1 MRNTDLVR
9 RSPARYL
16 RVTAG
21 VSPHPHIMGSPRVA
35 QRAGSR
41 RYRRFVS
48 NLLDLDRVADLAR
61 EVAAHVHIPL
71 FRSGVQREEKS
82 PGELVSRVDRE
93 AELLLTEGLRDLTP
107 DISVVGEEAASADGS
122 LLTELQGDRTVWLV
136 DPLDGTRQFLDG
148 SPDHAIMLALV
159 QAGRTISAVIHQP
172 QHRRTYT
179 AELGSG
185 TWRDGTR
192 LRREAAAADD
202 LPLLRGG
209 VLRRFLDDDARQAV
223 DANASRFSDLTPA
236 TTCAGVEYPRIIEGE
251 ADFLLF
257 WRTLAWDHAP
267 GTLLLTEAGGVAVR
281 PNGHPYRSNDD
292 LVGLLAA
299 ADDRTAEA
307 VLRGLGIGERQ

>member
-21 VSPHPHIMGSPRVA
+21 LSPHPHIMGSPRVA

-71 FRSGVQREEKS
+71 FRSGVQREENS

-159 QAGRTISAVIHQP
+159 QAGRT
-172 QHRRTYT
+172 
-179 AELGSG
+179 
-185 TWRDGTR
+185 
-192 LRREAAAADD
+192 
-202 LPLLRGG
+202 
-209 VLRRFLDDDARQAV
+209 RQAV

-299 ADDRTAEA
+299 ADDRTTEA